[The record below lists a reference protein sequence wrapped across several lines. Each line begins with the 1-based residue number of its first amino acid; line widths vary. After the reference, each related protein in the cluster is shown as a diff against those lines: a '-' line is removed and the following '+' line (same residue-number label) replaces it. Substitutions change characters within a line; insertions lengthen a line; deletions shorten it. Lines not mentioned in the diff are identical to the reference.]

1 MKKALLTTT
10 ALVALNSAAF
20 ASSIDTPVNSAS
32 STHHTHSAA
41 TIVWT
46 GDANIKY
53 NVPLKSA
60 AGQSIDGVVASDV
73 DLDVTMTSPGAYSA
87 TISYGLEGGARTANG
102 ATDSKGLST
111 ATVTV
116 TTPMFN
122 VSVGTDDARG
132 GAGAGADASDLYADI
147 DHMNGIGTDED
158 TSDWYISLPNF
169 GGWTVAA
176 SGEKDMSTTDAKNKT
191 SVGLKGT
198 VGGLSVTAGGM
209 HKDAGVSVSTSLMGA
224 TVKVAAASIYSSVKN
239 KNVQET
245 GVQVD
250 MPLGGMNLSVNST
263 TNMVKATGNT
273 QNSWGASISTTV
285 AGFAVSAGTDSDE
298 DNQFKIT
305 GPLGPV
311 TLVID
316 YDSSDP
322 TTTTAKDA
330 TVEAGVTYAVPGT
343 TGTTISASYS
353 NDPDED
359 NFDNGTQVKMAF
371 KF

>member
-10 ALVALNSAAF
+10 ALVALNGAAF

-41 TIVWT
+41 TIVWS

-53 NVPLKSA
+53 NVPLKKN
-60 AGQSIDGVVASDV
+60 AGDSTDGVVASDV
-73 DLDVTMTSPGAYSA
+73 DLDVTMTSAGSYSA
-87 TISYGLEGGARTANG
+87 SIKAGIEGGAQEKLGPN
-102 ATDSKGLST
+102 ATI
-111 ATVTV
+111 TV
-116 TTPMFN
+116 TTPMVN
-122 VSVGTDDARG
+122 ISVGTDDAIG

-147 DHMNGIGTDED
+147 DHMTGIGTDED
-158 TSDWYISLPNF
+158 SSDWYVSLPNF

-176 SGEKDMSTTDAKNKT
+176 SGEKDMSTTASKNKT
-191 SVGLKGT
+191 SIGLKGT
-198 VGGLSVTAGGM
+198 VGGLSITAGGM

-224 TVKVAAASIYSSVKN
+224 TVKVAAASIFSATKN
-239 KNVQET
+239 KNVQEQ

-263 TNMVKATGNT
+263 TTDGTNN
-273 QNSWGASISTTV
+273 WGASISTTV
-285 AGFAVSAGTDSDE
+285 SGLTVSAGTDSDE

-311 TLVID
+311 TFVLD

-322 TTTTAKDA
+322 ATTSAADA
-330 TVEAGVTYAVPGT
+330 TIEAGVTYAVPGT

>member
-53 NVPLKSA
+53 NVPLKA
-60 AGQSIDGVVASDV
+60 TAGQSVDGVVASDV

-87 TISYGLEGGARTANG
+87 TISAGIEGGALEKLGPN
-102 ATDSKGLST
+102 

-122 VSVGTDDARG
+122 VSVGTDDAKG

-147 DHMNGIGTDED
+147 DHMTGIGTDED
-158 TSDWYISLPNF
+158 SSDWYVSLPNF

-176 SGEKDMSTTDAKNKT
+176 SGEKDMSTTAAKNKT
-191 SVGLKGT
+191 SIGLKGT

-224 TVKVAAASIYSSVKN
+224 TVKVAAASIFNATKN
-239 KNVQET
+239 KNVQEQ
-245 GVQVD
+245 GVEVK
-250 MPLGGMNLSVNST
+250 MPLGGMSLSVNST
-263 TNMVKATGNT
+263 TTDGTNN
-273 QNSWGASISTTV
+273 WGASVSTTV
-285 AGFAVSAGTDSDE
+285 SGMAISVGTDSE
-298 DNQFKIT
+298 EENTFKLT
-305 GPLGPV
+305 GPMGPV
-311 TLVID
+311 ALHLE
-316 YDSSDP
+316 YDSDDSSL
-322 TTTTAKDA
+322 TLANDA
-330 TVEAGVTYAVPGT
+330 TIEAGVTYTVPGT
-343 TGTTISASYS
+343 KGTTISASYS
-353 NDPDED
+353 NDDD
-359 NFDNGTQVKMAF
+359 DFDAGTQVKMAF
-371 KF
+371 SF

>member
-41 TIVWT
+41 TIVWS

-53 NVPLKSA
+53 NVPLKA
-60 AGQSIDGVVASDV
+60 TAGQSTDGVVASDV

-87 TISYGLEGGARTANG
+87 TISAGIEGGALEKLGPN
-102 ATDSKGLST
+102 

-116 TTPMFN
+116 TTPLFN
-122 VSVGTDDARG
+122 VSVGTDDAAG
-132 GAGAGADASDLYADI
+132 GAGGGADASDLYSDI
-147 DHMNGIGTDED
+147 DHMTGIGTDED
-158 TSDWYISLPNF
+158 SSDWYVSLPNF

-176 SGEKDMSTTDAKNKT
+176 SGEKDMSTTAAKNKT

-198 VGGLSVTAGGM
+198 VGGLSITAGGM

-224 TVKVAAASIYSSVKN
+224 TVKVAAASIYSATKA
-239 KNVQET
+239 KNVQES

-263 TNMVKATGNT
+263 TTDGTAN
-273 QNSWGASISTTV
+273 WGASVATTV
-285 AGFAVSAGTDSDE
+285 AGYAISVGTDSDE
-298 DNQFKIT
+298 DNQFKIS

-311 TLVID
+311 TLVVD
-316 YDSSDP
+316 WDSSDP
-322 TTTTAKDA
+322 ATTSAKDA
-330 TVEAGVTYAVPGT
+330 TIEAGVTYAVPGT

>member
-10 ALVALNSAAF
+10 ALVALNGAAF

-41 TIVWT
+41 TIVWS

-53 NVPLKSA
+53 NVPLKA
-60 AGQSIDGVVASDV
+60 TAGQSVDGVVASDV
-73 DLDVTMTSPGAYSA
+73 DLDVTMTSAGSYSA
-87 TISYGLEGGARTANG
+87 TISAGIEGGAQEKLGPN
-102 ATDSKGLST
+102 

-122 VSVGTDDARG
+122 VSVGTDDAAG
-132 GAGAGADASDLYADI
+132 GAGGGADASDLYADI
-147 DHMNGIGTDED
+147 DHMTGIGTDED
-158 TSDWYISLPNF
+158 SSDWYVSLPNF

-176 SGEKDMSTTDAKNKT
+176 SGEKDMSTTAAKNKT
-191 SVGLKGT
+191 SIGLKGT
-198 VGGLSVTAGGM
+198 VGGLSITAGGM

-224 TVKVAAASIYSSVKN
+224 TVKVAAASIFSATKN
-239 KNVQET
+239 KNVQEQ

-263 TNMVKATGNT
+263 TTDGTNN
-273 QNSWGASISTTV
+273 WGASISTTV
-285 AGFAVSAGTDSDE
+285 SGLTVSAGTDSDE

-311 TLVID
+311 TFVLD

-322 TTTTAKDA
+322 ATTSAADA
-330 TVEAGVTYAVPGT
+330 TIEAGVTYAVPGT

>member
-53 NVPLKSA
+53 NVPLKA
-60 AGQSIDGVVASDV
+60 TAGQSVDGVVASDV
-73 DLDVTMTSPGAYSA
+73 DLDVTMTSAGSYSA
-87 TISYGLEGGARTANG
+87 TISAGIEGGAQEKLGPN
-102 ATDSKGLST
+102 

-122 VSVGTDDARG
+122 VSVGTDDAAG
-132 GAGAGADASDLYADI
+132 GAGGGADASDLYADI
-147 DHMNGIGTDED
+147 DHMTGIGTDED
-158 TSDWYISLPNF
+158 SSDWYISLPNF

-176 SGEKDMSTTDAKNKT
+176 SGEKDMSTTAAKNKT
-191 SVGLKGT
+191 SIGLKGT

-224 TVKVAAASIYSSVKN
+224 TVKVAAASIYNATKN
-239 KNVQET
+239 KNVQEQ

-263 TNMVKATGNT
+263 TTDGTNN
-273 QNSWGASISTTV
+273 WGASISTTV

-298 DNQFKIT
+298 DNQFKIS
-305 GPLGPV
+305 GPMGPV

-316 YDSSDP
+316 YDSTDP
-322 TTTTAKDA
+322 ATTDAKDA
-330 TVEAGVTYAVPGT
+330 TIEAGVTYAVPGT

>member
-53 NVPLKSA
+53 NVPLKA
-60 AGQSIDGVVASDV
+60 TAGQSVDGVVASDV

-87 TISYGLEGGARTANG
+87 TISTGIEGGAAANLG
-102 ATDSKGLST
+102 AN

-122 VSVGTDDARG
+122 VSVGTDDAAG
-132 GAGAGADASDLYADI
+132 GAGGGADASDLYADI
-147 DHMNGIGTDED
+147 DHMTGIGTDED
-158 TSDWYISLPNF
+158 SSDWYISLPNF

-176 SGEKDMSTTDAKNKT
+176 SGEKDMSTTAAKNKT
-191 SVGLKGT
+191 SIGLKGT

-224 TVKVAAASIYSSVKN
+224 TVKVAAASIYNATKN
-239 KNVQET
+239 KNVQEQ

-263 TNMVKATGNT
+263 TTDGTNN
-273 QNSWGASISTTV
+273 WGASISTTV
-285 AGFAVSAGTDSDE
+285 SGFAVSAGTDSDE
-298 DNQFKIT
+298 DNQFKIS

-322 TTTTAKDA
+322 ATTDAADA
-330 TVEAGVTYAVPGT
+330 TIEAGVTYAVPGT

>member
-53 NVPLKSA
+53 NVPLKAA
-60 AGQSIDGVVASDV
+60 AGQSVDGVVASDV

-87 TISYGLEGGARTANG
+87 TISAGIEGGALENLG
-102 ATDSKGLST
+102 PN

-122 VSVGTDDARG
+122 VSVGTDDAAG
-132 GAGAGADASDLYADI
+132 GAGGGADASDLYADI
-147 DHMNGIGTDED
+147 DHMTNIGEDED
-158 TSDWYISLPNF
+158 SSDWYISLPNF

-176 SGEKDMSTTDAKNKT
+176 SGEKDMSTTAAKNKT
-191 SVGLKGT
+191 SIGLKGT

-224 TVKVAAASIYSSVKN
+224 TVKVAAASIYNATKN
-239 KNVQET
+239 KNVQEQ

-263 TNMVKATGNT
+263 TTDGTNN
-273 QNSWGASISTTV
+273 WGASISTTV
-285 AGFAVSAGTDSDE
+285 SGFAVSAGTDSDE
-298 DNQFKIT
+298 DNQFKIS

-322 TTTTAKDA
+322 ATTSAADA
-330 TVEAGVTYAVPGT
+330 TIEAGVTYAVPGT

>member
-41 TIVWT
+41 TIVWS

-53 NVPLKSA
+53 NVPLKA
-60 AGQSIDGVVASDV
+60 TAGQSVDGVVASDV

-87 TISYGLEGGARTANG
+87 TISTGIEGGAAANLG
-102 ATDSKGLST
+102 AN

-122 VSVGTDDARG
+122 VSVGTDDAAG
-132 GAGAGADASDLYADI
+132 GAGGGADASDLYADI
-147 DHMNGIGTDED
+147 DHMTGIGTDED
-158 TSDWYISLPNF
+158 SSDWYISLPNF

-176 SGEKDMSTTDAKNKT
+176 SGEKDMSTTAAKNKT
-191 SVGLKGT
+191 SIGLKGT

-224 TVKVAAASIYSSVKN
+224 TVKVAAASIYNATKN
-239 KNVQET
+239 KNVQEQ

-263 TNMVKATGNT
+263 TTDGTNN
-273 QNSWGASISTTV
+273 WGASISTTV
-285 AGFAVSAGTDSDE
+285 SGFAVSAGTDSDE
-298 DNQFKIT
+298 DNQFKIS

-322 TTTTAKDA
+322 ATTSAADA
-330 TVEAGVTYAVPGT
+330 TIEAGVTYAVPGT

>member
-53 NVPLKSA
+53 NVPLKA
-60 AGQSIDGVVASDV
+60 TAGQSVDGVVASDV

-87 TISYGLEGGARTANG
+87 TISTGIEGGAAANLG
-102 ATDSKGLST
+102 AN

-122 VSVGTDDARG
+122 VSVGTDDAAG
-132 GAGAGADASDLYADI
+132 GAGGGADASDLYADI
-147 DHMNGIGTDED
+147 DHMTGIGTDED
-158 TSDWYISLPNF
+158 SSDWYISLPNF

-176 SGEKDMSTTDAKNKT
+176 SGEKDMSTTAAKNKT
-191 SVGLKGT
+191 SIGLKGT

-224 TVKVAAASIYSSVKN
+224 TVKVAAASIFNATKN
-239 KNVQET
+239 KNVQEQ

-263 TNMVKATGNT
+263 TTDGTNN
-273 QNSWGASISTTV
+273 WGASISTTV
-285 AGFAVSAGTDSDE
+285 SGFAVSAGTDSDE
-298 DNQFKIT
+298 DNQFKIS

-322 TTTTAKDA
+322 ATTDAADA
-330 TVEAGVTYAVPGT
+330 TIEAGVTYAVPGT